1 MTDTATGSATIND
14 PTGLHARP
22 AVRLARLA
30 KTFVA
35 SVEVSA
41 SGDGGWVNAKSTN
54 SLMKMRAKSGA
65 DLHIRATGRDADTAV
80 SELVR
85 LIASDFEQT

>member
-1 MTDTATGSATIND
+1 MSGIIVGTATIKD

-22 AVRLARLA
+22 AVKLARLA

-41 SGDGGWVNAKSTN
+41 TEDGGWVNAKSTN
-54 SLMKMRAKSGA
+54 SLMKMKARSGA
-65 DLHIRATGRDADTAV
+65 DLFIRARGHDAQTAV
-80 SELVR
+80 SELIK
-85 LIASDFEQT
+85 LISSDFEQP